1 MWQAGCSTPVI
12 VRSSL
17 FALALIGG
25 TFLAAL
31 ATPACSTET
40 EEEDAAASEGATGED
55 AYTTEGKCEGLPR
68 LKNLK
73 TPPGVCVGVV
83 ATGFVYARGIAQL
96 PSGDF
101 VLAEMGGWAKDK
113 GAVWLLRR
121 MPDKTFSKTRI
132 AKLIDKPSGVAV
144 GPDGLAYVGTPSGIF
159 KFDPYEQTVDAVPT
173 SGPFRASP
181 DYKQPRF
188 KLVVN
193 DAPGTGRHPLSKF
206 VFDKRDPS
214 ILYVNVGS
222 ASDNCEVNAQTP
234 PPNGFPLP
242 CAEAEG
248 NADGRGVI
256 RKYKIGPD
264 GKAQGFTIMARGL
277 RNSMALAV
285 HPTSGALIQAE
296 NSRDSINKYEASL
309 TAQEVNLPHEEL
321 NVIVEGSHYGWPYCY
336 DNGAPTPEYR
346 GRVDCSRYTN
356 PALLLPGHASPLG
369 MAYYTGEMFP
379 AAYRNNLIV
388 AYHGYR
394 ALGHRLVMVPVDENG
409 VPGGGEP
416 LDIIR
421 GWEKNAATSDPLG
434 SPVDVQVAKDGSI
447 YVTEDKNGDVLR
459 VFFDPSQG
467 SGAPMRPEPPPQQTV
482 DPQEQA
488 RCAALASRTDAF
500 SRVER
505 DVIDTQCVS
514 CHGVGPGYAGGLR
527 LDKCDAIGNAK
538 RLTAARSGGRAPY
551 VVPGN
556 LNSELVLRLKGQG
569 YPQMPAGGVS
579 PEHLS
584 EVESWIREG
593 APLPQ

>member
-1 MWQAGCSTPVI
+1 M
-12 VRSSL
+12 RSSL
-17 FALALIGG
+17 LALTLIGG

-31 ATPACSTET
+31 ATPACATET
-40 EEEDAAASEGATGED
+40 DEEEAVTGQDATGED
-55 AYTTEGKCEGLPR
+55 AYTTEGKCDGLPR

-83 ATGFVYARGIAQL
+83 ATGFTYARGIAQL

-101 VLAEMGGWAKDK
+101 VLAEMGGWAQDK

-121 MPDKTFSKTRI
+121 MPDKTFGKTRI

-144 GPDGLAYVGTPSGIF
+144 GPDGLPYIGTPNGIF
-159 KFDPYEQTVDAVPT
+159 KFDPYEQTVDAVPK

-181 DYKQPRF
+181 EYKQPRF
-188 KLVVN
+188 KVVVS

-206 VFDKRDPS
+206 VFDGRDPS

-222 ASDNCEVNAQTP
+222 ASDVCEQGASARP
-234 PPNGFPLP
+234 PTGYPLP
-242 CAEAEG
+242 CPEAEG
-248 NADGRGVI
+248 NGARGVI

-264 GKAQGFTIMARGL
+264 GKATGFTVMARGL

-296 NSRDSINKYEASL
+296 NSRDSINKFAASM
-309 TAQEVNLPHEEL
+309 TAQEGDLPHEEL
-321 NVIVEGSHYGWPYCY
+321 NVIVEGGNYGWPYCY
-336 DNGAPTPEYR
+336 DNGTPNPEYL
-346 GRVDCSRYTN
+346 GRVDCSRFTN
-356 PALLLPGHASPLG
+356 PELLLPGHASPLG
-369 MAYYTGEMFP
+369 MAYYTGAMFP
-379 AAYRNNLIV
+379 APYRGNLIV

-394 ALGHRLVMVPVDENG
+394 ALGHRLVMVPVDANG
-409 VPGGGEP
+409 IPGGGEP

-421 GWEKNAATSDPLG
+421 GWEKNDAARDPLG
-434 SPVDVQVAKDGSI
+434 APVDVIVAKDGSL

-467 SGAPMRPEPPPQQTV
+467 SGAPMRPEPPRQPVV

-488 RCAALASRTDAF
+488 RCTALASRTDAF

-551 VVPGN
+551 VVGGN

-579 PEHLS
+579 PEHLA
-584 EVESWIREG
+584 EVESWIRDG
-593 APLPQ
+593 APVPQ